1 MFLFTEFECPTI
13 TDKKCKAFWKKLLQY
28 PGHNLKKGLK
38 CIGYNENITGM
49 QALKNDS
56 ELQRIDLD
64 VIEANII
71 QINEEKQY
79 GIWEFKSKVIWYD
92 LRLQWPQ
99 ECQSNNS
106 KTNLNIIRSDILRH
120 LWNPV
125 SVFQEIANN
134 GKPVFENTMAIGEVK
149 LT

>member
-1 MFLFTEFECPTI
+1 
-13 TDKKCKAFWKKLLQY
+13 
-28 PGHNLKKGLK
+28 
-38 CIGYNENITGM
+38 M

-64 VIEANII
+64 VIEANIL

-79 GIWEFKSKVIWYD
+79 GIWEFKSKVKWYD

-106 KTNLNIIRSDILRH
+106 KTNLNIIRSDILKH

-149 LT
+149 IT

>member
-1 MFLFTEFECPTI
+1 
-13 TDKKCKAFWKKLLQY
+13 
-28 PGHNLKKGLK
+28 
-38 CIGYNENITGM
+38 M
-49 QALKNDS
+49 QALKNDL
-56 ELQRIDLD
+56 ELQRVDLD

-79 GIWEFKSKVIWYD
+79 GIWEFKSKVMWYD

-99 ECQSNNS
+99 KCQSNNT
-106 KTNLNIIRSDILRH
+106 KTNLNIIRSDILKH

-134 GKPVFENTMAIGEVK
+134 GKAVFENTMAIGEVK